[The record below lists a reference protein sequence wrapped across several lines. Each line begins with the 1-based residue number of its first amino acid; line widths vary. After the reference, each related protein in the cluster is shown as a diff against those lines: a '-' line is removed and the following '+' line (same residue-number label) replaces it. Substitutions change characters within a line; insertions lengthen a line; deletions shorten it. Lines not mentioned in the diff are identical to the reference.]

1 MKKIFLLVVLL
12 LAVAV
17 TVIGCSDDKSSGSNT
32 GTNTPPIDGG
42 DGDGGGTTPGG
53 DGDGD
58 GGGTTPGGDG
68 DGDGGGTTPG
78 GDGDGDGGG
87 TTQGGDGDGDG
98 GGTTPGGD
106 GDGDGG
112 GTTPPTDT
120 DVVAVN
126 EVLIG
131 ETGTFS
137 YTFKNPNADESL
149 IYIQTASSNP
159 VLQVKDSTCG
169 EIVDG
174 EIDSILEAGK
184 ECVVNYTFAPT
195 QLSTE
200 VLTFGAEIMP
210 NMENPEVM
218 GKLCANLTPESAKKF
233 ITPSTQASKI
243 LNYAKDSSGAKSAD
257 IIKVIYKSDY
267 AVTAGL
273 SDGITQTHNTT
284 QSIKFDKGTYTI
296 DDTNIK
302 IGNLTIEALDSNC
315 SISGKEIT
323 ANGNACNMYFSFET
337 SAPFSKTIF
346 FKSNDNTKIYM
357 ADIIFDY
364 EYQYDVYNLDTAKF
378 TIGYD
383 KLLGDDFFYGYKEI
397 RGFKINKTIDY
408 KLEGADAAKFQVK
421 PTPVDGCVVTDN
433 KIIYTTGDKPA
444 CFFTI
449 DFTDDV
455 KNTSSSADY
464 TATFV
469 STDGGANI
477 NITGTVE
484 DIMEMLQGMCG
495 SMP

>member
-68 DGDGGGTTPG
+68 GGTTPGGDGDGGTTPGDGGGTTPG
-78 GDGDGDGGG
+78 GDGDG
-87 TTQGGDGDGDG
+87 
-98 GGTTPGGD
+98 GTTP
-106 GDGDGG
+106 GDGG

-149 IYIQTASSNP
+149 IYIHTASSNP

-169 EIVDG
+169 AIVDG

-200 VLTFGAEIMP
+200 VLTFGAEIML
-210 NMENPEVM
+210 NIENPEVM
-218 GKLCANLTPESAKKF
+218 GKLCANLTLENAKKF
-233 ITPSTQASKI
+233 MIPSIQADKI

-267 AVTAGL
+267 AVTTGL
-273 SDGITQTHNTT
+273 SDEITQTHNTT

-408 KLEGADAAKFQVK
+408 KLEGVDAAKFQVK

-484 DIMEMLQGMCG
+484 DSMEMLQGMCG